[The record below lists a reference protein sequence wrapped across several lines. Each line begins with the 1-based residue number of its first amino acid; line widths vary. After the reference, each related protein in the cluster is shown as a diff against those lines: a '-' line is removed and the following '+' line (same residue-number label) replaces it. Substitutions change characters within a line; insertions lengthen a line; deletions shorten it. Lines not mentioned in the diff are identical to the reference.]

1 MVNQTVVRIARKI
14 MAAIA
19 GAPAPFR
26 DAVIAADLL
35 GLSYREAARYLRARG
50 ATITT
55 RLYREAILALL
66 PRVLASRLNS

>member
-1 MVNQTVVRIARKI
+1 MVNKTVVRIARKI

-26 DAVIAADLL
+26 DAVIAADLP
-35 GLSYREAARYLRARG
+35 GLSYREAARYLRARE

-55 RLYREAILALL
+55 RLYREATLPLL
-66 PRVLASRLNS
+66 PPVLASRLNS